1 MKSNPSVEVG
11 TRTFQ
16 LTIRFVFVETKKRC
30 KIQCTMM
37 MISHIIAKIPSSI
50 LPYEMFNLIVVGA
63 GSEDV
68 AS

>member
-1 MKSNPSVEVG
+1 
-11 TRTFQ
+11 
-16 LTIRFVFVETKKRC
+16 
-30 KIQCTMM
+30 MM
-37 MISHIIAKIPSSI
+37 MISRIIAEIPSSI